1 MLKFTSIL
9 KLNKFEC
16 GKKLINC
23 SSFSTHDY
31 ITDINQLKSKYDVV
45 IIGCG

>member
-1 MLKFTSIL
+1 MLKFTSFL
-9 KLNKFEC
+9 KSNKFEC
-16 GKKLINC
+16 SKKLINY